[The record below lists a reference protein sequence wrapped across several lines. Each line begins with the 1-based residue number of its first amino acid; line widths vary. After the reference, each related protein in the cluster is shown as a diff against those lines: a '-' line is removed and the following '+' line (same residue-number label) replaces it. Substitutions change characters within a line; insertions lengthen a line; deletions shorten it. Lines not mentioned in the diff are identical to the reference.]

1 MNFRKQSGRKNPSQK
16 MSEMTEIK
24 EFSQKQKQRAQEA
37 FAKVPYLRLIGMEL
51 VDLKIGEAIIR
62 LQMRDE
68 LRQPQGLLH
77 GGATASVI
85 DTAMAF
91 AVITRLAEN
100 ETASTVDLNV
110 YYLRPVTE
118 GAIVCM
124 AKIVKAGKRLLT
136 VSAEVFNDKEK
147 LIATALSTYAKV

>member
-1 MNFRKQSGRKNPSQK
+1 
-16 MSEMTEIK
+16 MSETTGTKEITS
-24 EFSQKQKQRAQEA
+24 EQKQTAHDV
-37 FAKVPYLRLIGMEL
+37 FANVPYLKLIGMEL
-51 VDLKIGEAIIR
+51 VDLKTGEAIVR

-68 LRQPQGLLH
+68 LRQPHGLLH

-91 AVITRLAEN
+91 AVVTKLAEN
-100 ETASTVDLNV
+100 EKASTVDLTV
-110 YYLRPVTE
+110 HYLRPVTT
-118 GAIVCM
+118 GAIVCT

-136 VSAEVFNDKEK
+136 VSAEVVNDEKK